1 MSSRSARF
9 IISICFSML
18 LVMSSVHAAPGAPG
32 QPQSI
37 SGTLEVIH
45 ADDFEDV
52 GSHQHA
58 PGEEHLLPDLQ
69 YWLQTDTGEKLLL
82 EFETAPPPASSG
94 ENVTVTGERNDK
106 SFKVK
111 EMKKNEAAAGGKG
124 GGGGGKPTKPPTTSY
139 IGPRD
144 TIVIAFNFAGEPLT
158 PFTTDQIRINGF
170 TDPGSVAAYYKE
182 TSFNQTTLKGKN
194 DGTPADKDGLPGDV
208 TQWFTIN
215 QSTSS
220 CNYSQWATAA
230 QTAARNAGWD
240 LTGYEHIVHLFPPQ
254 AACNWSGLA
263 MIGGANSWLNGTIAI
278 GTFAHELGHNVSLY
292 HSRTLSCTNGE
303 VSVVVASSCTFAEYG
318 DPFDVMGTSTNKRH
332 FNTRNKGH
340 LAWFPTANVATAT
353 SGQTYTLFPLEKPA
367 TGLQLLRVP
376 RGREYLYVEA
386 RTPFGFDSF
395 APTDDVVRGALIH
408 TGPDIATN
416 GNSYLLDTAPI
427 TPSFLD
433 AALQPGEGFVDTLN
447 GVYIETVSVNGD
459 GSVTVLVRTGY
470 TNAAPVVTAGAI
482 QPMLPGVPHQ
492 TSSATATDANKNLGS
507 YRWDWVSCPSTCPP
521 MATSTGALSGGN
533 ASVPGPLYTPVTAG
547 TYRLALTV
555 WDTAGAK
562 TTITVDERA
571 GV

>member
-1 MSSRSARF
+1 MPARPPRVT
-9 IISICFSML
+9 ISVCLAL
-18 LVMSSVHAAPGAPG
+18 LLIGTSVQAAPGAPG

-37 SGTLEVIH
+37 SGTLEIVH

-58 PGEEHLLPDLQ
+58 PGEEHLLPDLT
-69 YWLQTDTGEKLLL
+69 YWLNTDAGEQLLL
-82 EFETAPPPASSG
+82 EFEGTPPEATTG
-94 ENVTVTGERNDK
+94 ESVTVTGERKDK

-111 EMKKNEAAAGGKG
+111 EMKRNEAAAGGNG
-124 GGGGGKPTKPPTTSY
+124 GGKGKPTKPPTTTY
-139 IGPRD
+139 LGARD
-144 TIVIAFNFAGEPLT
+144 VIVIAFNFAIEPVS
-158 PFTTDQIRINGF
+158 PFTTDEIRAAGF
-170 TDPGSVAAYYKE
+170 TGPGSVGAYYKE
-182 TSFNQTTLKGKN
+182 TSFGQTTLKGKN
-194 DGTPADKDGLPGDV
+194 DGNPTADEDGLPGDV

-215 QSTSS
+215 ESITA

-230 QTAARNAGWD
+230 QAAAKDAGWD

-254 AACNWSGLA
+254 ATCNWSGLA
-263 MIGGANSWLNGTIAI
+263 SVGGTNSWLNGTIAI
-278 GTFAHELGHNVSLY
+278 GTFAHELGHNVTLY
-292 HSRTLSCTNGE
+292 HARTLSCTNGE
-303 VSVVVASSCTFAEYG
+303 VGVAVGSSCTFEEYG

-340 LAWFPTANVATAT
+340 LGWFPTANVATAT

-367 TGLQLLRVP
+367 TGFQLLRIP

-408 TGPDIATN
+408 SGPDISAN
-416 GNSYLLDTAPI
+416 GNSYLLDSAPV
-427 TPSFLD
+427 TPSFVD

-447 GVYIETVSVNGD
+447 GVYIETISVNAD
-459 GSVTVLVRTGY
+459 GSVTVLVKTGV
-470 TNAAPVVTAGAI
+470 TNAAPTITAGPT
-482 QPMLPGVPHQ
+482 QPMLPGIPHQ
-492 TSSATATDANKNLGS
+492 TNSATAADANKNLSS
-507 YRWDWVSCPSTCPP
+507 YRWDWVSCPTACPP
-521 MATSTGALSGGN
+521 MAASGSLSGGS
-533 ASVPGPLYTPVTAG
+533 ASVPGPLYTPTTAG

-562 TTITVDERA
+562 TTITVEERA